1 MDFLDPLW
9 FAPPGMSAESAGFL
23 VFCSALTSLLTATA
37 GVGGGVLLFAIMAW
51 LMPLTAVIPVHGAV
65 QIGSNVGRL
74 LIMARSVQ
82 ISILL
87 PFLGGSAIGG
97 ALGAVVVVQ
106 LPPTAMQIALGGFI
120 LWMAWM
126 KPPTMAVGRST
137 MALSGLAVTFLTM
150 FFGATAPLIAAVLKL
165 LQLDRLSFV
174 ATQSACVVAQH
185 AIKVLAFGFI
195 GFAFAPYL
203 PLIIVMIG
211 AGFIGTILGSHV
223 LHKIADQRFHVVLSC
238 VLTVLASTLL
248 AKGTITLI
256 NAAGASRDAMAQSTK
271 SDKAAEHQMALL
283 SDVIVDEN
291 DAALAKHE
299 LGHNEKHSDDLEP
312 LTTWEIAND
321 WLRKDIQKTQSALYL
336 ADRRTRELVE
346 RAMEDSQR
354 IATLE
359 RDFDV
364 AREQLAGLRR
374 QMNDLTP
381 PKLMSSP

>member
-23 VFCSALTSLLTATA
+23 IFCSALTSLLTATA

-82 ISILL
+82 IPILL

-137 MALSGLAVTFLTM
+137 MALSGLVVTFLTM

-211 AGFIGTILGSHV
+211 AGFIGTILGTHV

-256 NAAGASRDAMAQSTK
+256 NAAGVSRDAMAQSTK

-283 SDVIVDEN
+283 SDVIVDE
-291 DAALAKHE
+291 
-299 LGHNEKHSDDLEP
+299 KHSDDLEP
-312 LTTWEIAND
+312 LTTWEIANN

-354 IATLE
+354 ITTLE

-364 AREQLAGLRR
+364 AREQLVGLRR
-374 QMNDLTP
+374 QLNDLTP